1 MILGLV
7 IIEVTGLFANDT
19 LPTSPRIPRI
29 VPFELL
35 LFKEACCAFDK
46 CLKIRFF
53 IDEFSSFSLFDD
65 DELLV
70 EFDDLPYGRR
80 KAG

>member
-1 MILGLV
+1 MIFGFV
-7 IIEVTGLFANDT
+7 IIEVIGLFVNDI

-29 VPFELL
+29 VPLVLVVFNG
-35 LFKEACCAFDK
+35 ACGAFDK
-46 CLKIRFF
+46 CLKMRLF

-65 DELLV
+65 
-70 EFDDLPYGRR
+70 LPDGRR